1 MRDSLM
7 LLGDSIEFDASN
19 GALVVRV
26 LRERI
31 VYPPLP
37 SLFSAAV
44 MHGIDRHPNLD
55 VILDLIWVRYLSS
68 AALTELL
75 RIRDHVCTSGRR
87 LYLCHVDGDIM
98 EILRMT
104 HLDKLFVTTRTMKEA
119 TRLLSEGEA
128 GADLTAAQPVCA
140 PVMNRLAKAS
150 TI

>member
-1 MRDSLM
+1 M

-19 GALVVRV
+19 GALVVRI

-44 MHGIDRHPNLD
+44 MHGADCHPDLD

-75 RIRDHVCTSGRR
+75 RIRDHQRAPLLLVPRGWRHYGDTPADASGRTLRHHTNDEGGYSLTQRRGSWSGFNRGSARVAR
-87 LYLCHVDGDIM
+87 L
-98 EILRMT
+98 
-104 HLDKLFVTTRTMKEA
+104 
-119 TRLLSEGEA
+119 S
-128 GADLTAAQPVCA
+128 
-140 PVMNRLAKAS
+140 
-150 TI
+150 